1 MLKKIIVI
9 GLAAVGALLAQTTP
23 AQQEIESM
31 SAVVQ
36 RSPEDAGAL
45 SRLAMAYSRR
55 ARETADP
62 QFYAQAMDTIAKAL
76 EISPDNY
83 EALRA
88 KTWTLLGQHEFAQAA
103 ELAEKLNQRAPDDV
117 LVYGFLTDAYVELGQ
132 YDKALESA
140 QWMLDIRPGTVPGL
154 TRAAY
159 IRELYGFVD
168 GAIELMQQA
177 FDRSP
182 YNEKEDLA
190 WIQVHLAHLKRL
202 QSNFDAAQAHID
214 EAMTL
219 FPDYHYA
226 LAEQGRL
233 RMAQG
238 RYEDAAEAFEARYK
252 LAAHAENLFDWAE
265 ALKMA
270 GEDAKADEMF
280 PRFEQAAVR
289 ESDSWDNANRELIAY
304 YVDYANRP
312 LDALQIAARDFGRR
326 QDVFTRAAYAW
337 ALFHTGQEE
346 EARSQMKQVLQLG
359 VVDPRIVR
367 YAETMHVERPA
378 RELASAK

>member
-1 MLKKIIVI
+1 MWKKIIVI
-9 GLAAVGALLAQTTP
+9 GMTAVGALLAQTP
-23 AQQEIESM
+23 AQLEIESM

-36 RSPEDAGAL
+36 RNPEDAGAL

-62 QFYAQAMDTIAKAL
+62 QFYAQAMDTIGQAL

-103 ELAEKLNQRAPDDV
+103 ELAEELNQRAPDDV
-117 LVYGFLTDAYVELGQ
+117 MIYGFLTDAYVELGR

-159 IRELYGFVD
+159 IRELYGFID

-190 WIQVHLAHLKRL
+190 WIQVHLAHLQRL
-202 QSNFDAAQAHID
+202 KGDFDTAEAHID
-214 EAMTL
+214 QALTL

-226 LAEQGRL
+226 LAERGRL

-238 RYEDAAEAFEARYK
+238 RYEDAATAFEARYK
-252 LAAHAENLFDWAE
+252 LAAHPENLFDWAE

-270 GEDAKADEMF
+270 GQDAKADELF

-289 ESDSWDNANRELIAY
+289 ESDSWDNANRELINY

-312 LDALQIAARDFGRR
+312 LDALKVATRDFGRR
-326 QDVFTRAAYAW
+326 QDVFTRASYAW
-337 ALFHTGQEE
+337 ALFHTGQQE
-346 EARSQMKQVLQLG
+346 EARSQLKQALQLG
-359 VVDPRIVR
+359 VIDPRIAR
-367 YAETMHVERPA
+367 YAEVMHVERPA
-378 RELASAK
+378 RELALAK

>member
-1 MLKKIIVI
+1 MLTKIII
-9 GLAAVGALLAQTTP
+9 TGLAAVGALLAQVTP
-23 AQQEIESM
+23 AQQEIAGM

-36 RSPEDAGAL
+36 RNPEDAGAL

-55 ARETADP
+55 ARETGDP
-62 QFYAQAMDTIAKAL
+62 QFYAKAMDTIAAAL
-76 EISPDNY
+76 EMSPDNY

-103 ELAEKLNQRAPDDV
+103 ELAEQLNQRAPDDV
-117 LVYGFLTDAYVELGQ
+117 LIYGFLTDAYVELGR
-132 YDKALESA
+132 YEKALESA

-159 IRELYGFVD
+159 IRELYGFID
-168 GAIELMQQA
+168 GAIELMEQA
-177 FDRSP
+177 YDRSP

-190 WIQVHLAHLKRL
+190 WIQVHLAHLTRL
-202 QSNFDAAQAHID
+202 KGDFDAADAHI
-214 EAMTL
+214 EQALAL

-226 LAEQGRL
+226 LAERGRL
-233 RMAQG
+233 RQAQG
-238 RYEDAAEAFEARYK
+238 RCAAAAAAFEARYQ
-252 LAAHAENLFDWAE
+252 LAAHPENLFEWAE

-270 GEDAKADEMF
+270 GQDAQADEMF
-280 PRFEQAAVR
+280 ARFEQAAVR

-312 LDALQIAARDFGRR
+312 LDALQIAKRDFGRR

-337 ALFHTGQEE
+337 ALFHTGQEQ
-346 EARSQMKQVLQLG
+346 EARDQLKQVLKIG
-359 VVDPRIVR
+359 VVDPRIAR
-367 YAETMHVERPA
+367 YAAAMDVKRPT
-378 RELASAK
+378 REMAQAK